1 MENDLQ
7 KIQSKT
13 FVLASKSPRRQ
24 DIFKGL
30 GLNFRIETKD
40 VDESFSEALKAG
52 EIPLFL
58 SKVKA
63 AAFDGSL
70 AENEILVT
78 ADTVVWINDHALN
91 KPENLGEAKQMLQE
105 ISGATHEVFTA
116 VSLTT
121 ATKQHTFVEG
131 TKVQFHELTEAEI
144 DFYLSHY
151 QPLDKAGAYGIQ
163 EFIGY
168 IGIQKIEGDFYNVVG
183 FPVQRFWREVMSI
196 IHS

>member
-1 MENDLQ
+1 MENRLQ
-7 KIQSKT
+7 KIQQKQ

-30 GLNFRIETKD
+30 RLSYRIETKD
-40 VDESFSEALKAG
+40 VDESFSDSLKAG
-52 EIPLFL
+52 DIPLYL
-58 SKVKA
+58 SQKKA
-63 AAFDGSL
+63 SAFEGTL

-78 ADTVVWINDHALN
+78 ADTVVWINNRALN
-91 KPENLGEAKQMLQE
+91 KPENLAEAKQMLQE

-121 ATKQHTFVEG
+121 AIKQHSFVEG

-144 DFYLSHY
+144 DFYLSQY

-183 FPVQRFWREVMSI
+183 FPVQRFWRELSEVI
-196 IHS
+196 EG

>member
-1 MENDLQ
+1 MENRLQ
-7 KIQSKT
+7 KIQENR

-30 GLNFRIETKD
+30 GLSYRIETKD
-40 VDESFSEALKAG
+40 VDESFSETLQAG

-58 SKVKA
+58 SQVKA
-63 AAFDGSL
+63 SAFDGSL

-78 ADTVVWINDHALN
+78 ADTVVWINGHALN
-91 KPENLGEAKQMLQE
+91 KPENLAEAKQMLQE

-121 ATKQHTFVEG
+121 ATKQHSFVEG

-144 DFYLSHY
+144 DFYLSQY

-183 FPVQRFWREVMSI
+183 FPVQRFWRELSEVI
-196 IHS
+196 EG